1 MCLIWINP
9 IKKILQP
16 SPGKLKDAIY
26 ELNSYVVYNNLL
38 QKRVTESTYN
48 VSLVAILN
56 PELQR
61 IRNWIF

>member
-1 MCLIWINP
+1 MNP
-9 IKKILQP
+9 RKKILQP
-16 SPGKLKDAIY
+16 SPGKLKDTID
-26 ELNSYVVYNNLL
+26 ELNSYVVYNNIL
-38 QKRVTESTYN
+38 QKRVTESTCN